1 MEQQSNVNT
10 QIELELLKK
19 EIADMKQ
26 IHVRLDTAI
35 EKITDFSNCI
45 NRLLAVHEEK
55 ITQQEDAQQRS
66 VQEFTADIKEL
77 HSRITTNTK
86 DMTALMTQQHKE
98 QKDVIDRLKD
108 EVSNRVGVLEKW
120 RWIIIG
126 GSIVL
131 GFIIQKLQFGLD
143 LRCALV
149 YSITLCTLNKN
160 TYQ

>member
-1 MEQQSNVNT
+1 MAQSDVNT

-66 VQEFTADIKEL
+66 VQEFTTDIKEL

-86 DMTALMTQQHKE
+86 EMTALMTQQHKE

-126 GSIVL
+126 GSIRRWKTPTT
-131 GFIIQKLQFGLD
+131 GLQTGMGL
-143 LRCALV
+143 
-149 YSITLCTLNKN
+149 KF
-160 TYQ
+160 

>member
-1 MEQQSNVNT
+1 MMEQQSNVNT

-19 EIADMKQ
+19 EVADMKK

-66 VQEFTADIKEL
+66 VQEFTTDIKEL

-86 DMTALMTQQHKE
+86 EMTALMTQQHKE

-131 GFIIQKLQFGLD
+131 GFIIQKLP
-143 LRCALV
+143 V
-149 YSITLCTLNKN
+149 WS
-160 TYQ
+160 

>member
-1 MEQQSNVNT
+1 MAQSDVNT

-126 GSIVL
+126 GSIVV
-131 GFIIQKLQFGLD
+131 GFIIQKLPIW
-143 LRCALV
+143 
-149 YSITLCTLNKN
+149 S
-160 TYQ
+160 

>member
-1 MEQQSNVNT
+1 MTLGVTMEQQSNVNT

-19 EIADMKQ
+19 EIADMKL

-108 EVSNRVGVLEKW
+108 EISNRVGVLEKW

-131 GFIIQKLQFGLD
+131 GFIIQKLP
-143 LRCALV
+143 V
-149 YSITLCTLNKN
+149 WS
-160 TYQ
+160 

>member
-1 MEQQSNVNT
+1 MEQQSNVHT

-66 VQEFTADIKEL
+66 VQEFTTDIKEL

-86 DMTALMTQQHKE
+86 EMTALMTQQHKE

-108 EVSNRVGVLEKW
+108 EISNRVGVLEKW

-131 GFIIQKLQFGLD
+131 GFIIQKLP
-143 LRCALV
+143 V
-149 YSITLCTLNKN
+149 WS
-160 TYQ
+160 

>member
-1 MEQQSNVNT
+1 MTLGVGMAQSDVNT

-66 VQEFTADIKEL
+66 VQEFTTDIKEL

-86 DMTALMTQQHKE
+86 ELTALMTQQHKE
-98 QKDVIDRLKD
+98 QKDVIDKLKD

-126 GSIVL
+126 GSIVV
-131 GFIIQKLQFGLD
+131 GFIIQKLP
-143 LRCALV
+143 V
-149 YSITLCTLNKN
+149 WS
-160 TYQ
+160 